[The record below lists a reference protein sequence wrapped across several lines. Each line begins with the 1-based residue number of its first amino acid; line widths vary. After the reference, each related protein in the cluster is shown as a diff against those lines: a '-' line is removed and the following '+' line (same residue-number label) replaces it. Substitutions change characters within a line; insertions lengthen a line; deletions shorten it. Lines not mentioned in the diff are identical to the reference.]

1 MDPQIVLRVI
11 TTTAAHL
18 IDLSA
23 VLSDAFDPRSDAI
36 SIGLNADEFDLYP
49 VVLIQRVGAK

>member
-36 SIGLNADEFDLYP
+36 SIGLNTDEFDLYP
-49 VVLIQRVGAK
+49 VV